1 MGFSWSVGK
10 WMKISKICLSHRSFC
25 SCIAYATVY
34 STFLHIEPSKLLKQL
49 AFDFISPH
57 SHIQLLNVWKAGWFC
72 WNLMKAALICSLWL
86 YKYHGVR
93 LTLKVQVNIVT
104 TPWFIWEKRFLH
116 WKKLQ
121 RRSHILAH
129 ELRYFIFLSLRWGNV
144 GRKSK
149 KAQTV
154 MCIRNLLFFLKISN
168 SSVKKKLCSMTV
180 RKCLQHESYDLTFQ
194 NSRQSDIKIKSLIE
208 PWASASQQLK
218 DKAAVCSCSRRFPSI
233 LVWTKKLF

>member
-1 MGFSWSVGK
+1 MVSGEALLRTVVGFSRCVGK
-10 WMKISKICLSHRSFC
+10 WIKISKICLSHCSFC

-49 AFDFISPH
+49 TFDFTSPH

-104 TPWFIWEKRFLH
+104 TPWFIWEVQIIEKVLLL
-116 WKKLQ
+116 KKLQ

-129 ELRYFIFLSLRWGNV
+129 ELRYFIFLS
-144 GRKSK
+144 
-149 KAQTV
+149 
-154 MCIRNLLFFLKISN
+154 
-168 SSVKKKLCSMTV
+168 SSS
-180 RKCLQHESYDLTFQ
+180 
-194 NSRQSDIKIKSLIE
+194 
-208 PWASASQQLK
+208 
-218 DKAAVCSCSRRFPSI
+218 
-233 LVWTKKLF
+233 